1 MSYYQNSGGNNYG
14 GGSGPPTARSVSGST
29 PNYGT
34 PAIAT
39 STYMP
44 SSGFSSAKEEQD
56 LLAHVRKATKCKET
70 APKQKH
76 VRSCVVYTWDHKTSR
91 TFWNAL
97 RLLNVYSEEVT
108 CFKALIMIH
117 KVLREGHPI
126 VLKEAQKEKELL
138 DSLKNYYT
146 TNSYLGYASLIRHYV
161 DFLYRKLDFH
171 KLHPDFTGDF
181 NYEEYISLRGVTD
194 LNEGFLTVTELMQLQ
209 DDVDS
214 LQTSVFASFA
224 PLSNNE
230 CRISALVPLVEES
243 YGLYLFI
250 TSMLRALHT
259 TVAAM
264 EFLAPLRD
272 RYVQQ
277 FRRLQRFYHNSENL
291 KYLTSLIT
299 VPKLPK
305 DPPELFSRERL
316 TASRPPEKASSAP
329 RRENPRVTEVGDD
342 DLHKQLIALRNELE
356 NLRGNYRDSQALI
369 GQYEQQLKNMDQDMR
384 RLRHALQEQQLESS
398 TRSHATQA
406 FQDEINEWKAKYEKL
421 AQMYAQLRAE
431 HLELLRIHS
440 ECGGLDSQL
449 KSARQQLEQLKRS
462 KDTDLFD
469 ITRQRDKYKEELE
482 NLEGTHRREL
492 ERLQREL
499 AENAKKMEQMSNV
512 NVNLIR
518 RWNAYPKRELFG
530 VDVCFV
536 LFFVESQF
544 SIFYYVL

>member
-1 MSYYQNSGGNNYG
+1 MSYYQNHGGS
-14 GGSGPPTARSVSGST
+14 SGPPPTATARSVSGST
-29 PNYGT
+29 PNYGM
-34 PAIAT
+34 PAVAT
-39 STYMP
+39 STYVSP
-44 SSGFSSAKEEQD
+44 SGFSSAKEEQD
-56 LLAHVRKATKCKET
+56 LLSHVRKATKCKET

-126 VLKEAQKEKELL
+126 ILKEAQKEKDLL

-214 LQTSVFASFA
+214 LQTSVFASFTSS
-224 PLSNNE
+224 SNNE

-259 TVAAM
+259 TVTAM

-316 TASRPPEKASSAP
+316 ATTRPPEKSTSSQ
-329 RRENPRVTEVGDD
+329 RRESPRVTEVGDD

-369 GQYEQQLKNMDQDMR
+369 GQYEQQLRNMDQDMR

-431 HLELLRIHS
+431 HLELLRVHS
-440 ECGGLDSQL
+440 ECGNLDSQL
-449 KSARQQLEQLKRS
+449 KSTRQQLEQLKRS
-462 KDTDLFD
+462 KDADLFD

-492 ERLQREL
+492 ERLQRDL

-512 NVNLIR
+512 NNFLIR
-518 RWNAYPKRELFG
+518 RRFEARPRISLFG
-530 VDVCFV
+530 ADGH
-536 LFFVESQF
+536 FF
-544 SIFYYVL
+544 IDL